1 MNTYLITYYLKEE
14 SHSCGCGCEDHGD
27 HDHHHHHHEEHDD
40 YEVTAHIKTLGAWAH
55 LMPTSF
61 LVKTDKNSEEIVS
74 FLKDFLEE
82 RDMIFVNKIDK
93 EDLAS
98 LTPGVVEWIRQ

>member
-14 SHSCGCGCEDHGD
+14 SHSCGCEDHGD
-27 HDHHHHHHEEHDD
+27 HDHHHHHHEERDD